1 MFKIMKY
8 ILKNTLLKIRNIKT
22 ITFAIIIAV
31 TIWSYNHPLRELTY
45 SIKYPVTWCVFPFM
59 ISNLSVLILFWF
71 GIIYINSDIPY
82 MQHSNMYQIIRT
94 GRISWALGQLGGTFF
109 RSFILVVFTA
119 FCSIVSL
126 LPQIEWSL
134 QWGKLIHTIAMTNA
148 AIQYNLKY
156 VFYYQIL
163 GKYSP
168 LQLMIITIVIC
179 TFISMFLSSLMF
191 MISLYFNHI
200 LAVSITAA
208 LTIMLFFV
216 VNIHPKIRYILA
228 KFIPTV
234 WAKVVQVNSPVLG
247 YYWVPSIKYM
257 FAFLLIGNII
267 LIILILIKVKKCEFN
282 WENEDI

>member
-31 TIWSYNHPLRELTY
+31 T
-45 SIKYPVTWCVFPFM
+45 WCVCPFM
-59 ISNLSVLILFWF
+59 ISNLSFLILFWF

>member
-45 SIKYPVTWCVFPFM
+45 SIKYPVTWCVFPF
-59 ISNLSVLILFWF
+59 LILFWF

>member
-22 ITFAIIIAV
+22 ITFAIIICR
-31 TIWSYNHPLRELTY
+31 NDMELQSSSARIDLLDQISGNMVRISFY
-45 SIKYPVTWCVFPFM
+45 DFKFVFFDTF
-59 ISNLSVLILFWF
+59 LV

-200 LAVSITAA
+200 FGSLNYSSINDNA
-208 LTIMLFFV
+208 IFCG
-216 VNIHPKIRYILA
+216 KY
-228 KFIPTV
+228 
-234 WAKVVQVNSPVLG
+234 
-247 YYWVPSIKYM
+247 PS
-257 FAFLLIGNII
+257 
-267 LIILILIKVKKCEFN
+267 
-282 WENEDI
+282 

>member
-45 SIKYPVTWCVFPFM
+45 SIKYPVTWCV
-59 ISNLSVLILFWF
+59 LSFLILFWF

>member
-59 ISNLSVLILFWF
+59 ISNLSFLILFWF

-119 FCSIVSL
+119 FCSISL

>member
-1 MFKIMKY
+1 
-8 ILKNTLLKIRNIKT
+8 
-22 ITFAIIIAV
+22 
-31 TIWSYNHPLRELTY
+31 
-45 SIKYPVTWCVFPFM
+45 
-59 ISNLSVLILFWF
+59 
-71 GIIYINSDIPY
+71 
-82 MQHSNMYQIIRT
+82 MYQIIRT
-94 GRISWALGQLGGTFF
+94 GCISWALGQLGGTFF

>member
-59 ISNLSVLILFWF
+59 ISNLSFLILFWF

-257 FAFLLIGNII
+257 FAF
-267 LIILILIKVKKCEFN
+267 C
-282 WENEDI
+282 

>member
-31 TIWSYNHPLRELTY
+31 TIWSYNPLRELTY

-59 ISNLSVLILFWF
+59 ISNLSFLILFWF

>member
-1 MFKIMKY
+1 MELQSSSARID
-8 ILKNTLLKIRNIKT
+8 LLDQISGNMVRI
-22 ITFAIIIAV
+22 
-31 TIWSYNHPLRELTY
+31 S
-45 SIKYPVTWCVFPFM
+45 FM
-59 ISNLSVLILFWF
+59 IQICLFWYF
-71 GIIYINSDIPY
+71 LVRIIYINSDIPY

-148 AIQYNLKY
+148 AISIIWSMCLLSDFRKI
-156 VFYYQIL
+156 FT
-163 GKYSP
+163 
-168 LQLMIITIVIC
+168 ITINDHYNSHMHIYFHV
-179 TFISMFLSSLMF
+179 FKFLNVYDKLIFQPHCSLNYSS
-191 MISLYFNHI
+191 INDNAI
-200 LAVSITAA
+200 
-208 LTIMLFFV
+208 FV